1 MDLFKWQINVGF
13 VHLYVYS
20 RKQVHIISEM
30 VSLFKESSLVPEAG
44 IFYSGGFL
52 ARTQVGKLGGKVLE
66 EGGGAQHRFCY
77 IPAGKLQTAAPRGQP
92 SEETKPKIAQRLT
105 LHGGQ
110 KHDFSSSVESDV
122 PGALSTA
129 MKKSK
134 QPRGFAL
141 ILCTRQ
147 RQMFGCSLN

>member
-1 MDLFKWQINVGF
+1 MLDLYICMYSQENMWTLCQKW
-13 VHLYVYS
+13 YP
-20 RKQVHIISEM
+20 
-30 VSLFKESSLVPEAG
+30 FKESSLVPEAG
-44 IFYSGGFL
+44 VFYSGGFL
-52 ARTQVGKLGGKVLE
+52 ARTQIGELGGKVLE
-66 EGGGAQHRFCY
+66 EGGGAQHHFCH

-92 SEETKPKIAQRLT
+92 SEKTEPKIAQSLT

-110 KHDFSSSVESDV
+110 RHDFSSSVESDV

-141 ILCTRQ
+141 
-147 RQMFGCSLN
+147 F

>member
-1 MDLFKWQINVGF
+1 MAIEINVGF
-13 VHLYVYS
+13 VLCMLYS
-20 RKQVHIISEM
+20 RKRVDVISEM

-66 EGGGAQHRFCY
+66 EGGGAQHPFRH

-92 SEETKPKIAQRLT
+92 SEKTKPKIAQSLT
-105 LHGGQ
+105 LHGRQ
-110 KHDFSSSVESDV
+110 RHDFSSSVESGV

-134 QPRGFAL
+134 QPRGFA
-141 ILCTRQ
+141 
-147 RQMFGCSLN
+147 